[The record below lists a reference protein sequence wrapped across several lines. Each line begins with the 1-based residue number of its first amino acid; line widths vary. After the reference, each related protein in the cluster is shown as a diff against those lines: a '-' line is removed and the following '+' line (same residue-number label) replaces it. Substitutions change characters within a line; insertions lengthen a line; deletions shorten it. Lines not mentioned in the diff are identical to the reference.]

1 MALKISTKF
10 RYGLRLMIE
19 LGKEYGSGPVSIKEI
34 ARRMG
39 VSYEYLKRIALS
51 LEKHGLLVSKRGQS
65 GGFEL
70 SKSPV
75 EIDVYTI
82 FLAFMD
88 ELALTD
94 CLLSE
99 DYCVLAKRCAARELW
114 QEINEHLKSLLKSK
128 TLQDLVNRQIELDK
142 KNRFNPAKKL

>member
-19 LGKEYGSGPVSIKEI
+19 LGKEYGSGPISIKEV

-51 LEKHGLLVSKRGQS
+51 LEKHGLLTSKRGQL

-70 SKSPV
+70 SRSPD

-82 FLAFMD
+82 FLSFMD

-99 DYCVLAKRCAARELW
+99 DYCSLARRCAARELW
-114 QEINEHLKSLLKSK
+114 HEINEQIKKLLKSR
-128 TLQDLVNRQIELDK
+128 TLRDLVNRQIELDSK
-142 KNRFNPAKKL
+142 IKLNSNN

>member
-1 MALKISTKF
+1 
-10 RYGLRLMIE
+10 MIE
-19 LGKEYGSGPVSIKEI
+19 LGKEYGTGPVSIREI
-34 ARRMG
+34 AGRMG
-39 VSYEYLKRIALS
+39 VSYEYLKRIALY

-70 SKSPV
+70 ARPPG
-75 EIDVYTI
+75 EIDIYNI

-88 ELALTD
+88 ELVLTD

-114 QEINEHLKSLLKSK
+114 QEINETIKKLLRSR
-128 TLQDLVNRQIELDK
+128 TLEDMIKRQKELDK
-142 KNRFNPAKKL
+142 KFANRFSI

>member
-1 MALKISTKF
+1 MSLKLSTKF

-19 LGKEYGSGPVSIKEI
+19 LGKDYGAGPVSIKEI
-34 ARRMG
+34 SARMG

-51 LEKHGLLVSKRGQS
+51 LEKHGLLSSKRGQS

-70 SKSPV
+70 AKKPE
-75 EIDVYTI
+75 EINVYNI
-82 FLAFMD
+82 FMAFMD

-99 DYCVLAKRCAARELW
+99 DYCVLARKCAARELW
-114 QEINEHLKSLLKSK
+114 QEINETIKNLLRSK
-128 TLQDLVNRQIELDK
+128 TLNDLIKRQRELDK
-142 KNRFNPAKKL
+142 LYSPDRF

>member
-51 LEKHGLLVSKRGQS
+51 LEKHGLLTSKRGQL

-70 SKSPV
+70 SRHPD
-75 EIDVYTI
+75 EINVYTI
-82 FLAFMD
+82 FLSFID

-94 CLLSE
+94 CLVSE
-99 DYCVLAKRCAARELW
+99 DYCSLARRCAARELW
-114 QEINEHLKSLLKSK
+114 HEINEQLKKMLKSK
-128 TLQDLVNRQIELDK
+128 SLSDLVARQIELDSK
-142 KNRFNPAKKL
+142 MNFKSPQ